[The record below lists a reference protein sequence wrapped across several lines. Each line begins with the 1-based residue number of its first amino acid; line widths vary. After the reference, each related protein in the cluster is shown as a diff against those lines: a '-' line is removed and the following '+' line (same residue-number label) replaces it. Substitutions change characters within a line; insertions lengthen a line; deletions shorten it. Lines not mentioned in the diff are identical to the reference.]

1 MISLPRSGEE
11 KLACPHN
18 HTFTHLLWKLYAHH
32 TNILTRT
39 CPPAMRIQV
48 DAGIEALE
56 ENPDQ
61 KLIYVLEKFRLDLG
75 ARTAPVSSSL

>member
-1 MISLPRSGEE
+1 
-11 KLACPHN
+11 
-18 HTFTHLLWKLYAHH
+18 
-32 TNILTRT
+32 
-39 CPPAMRIQV
+39 MRIQV